1 MKYNYNIMKKTI
13 LIFALLL
20 GVSTGAVFAGGNSDI
35 NSVNKNTV
43 TNYKTTNKKMGTINL
58 TKDEFLKRVVNYVDN
73 PTEWKYLGDKP
84 AIIDFYADWCG
95 PCKMIAPI
103 LEELAEEYADKMYV
117 YKVDTESEQELAAAF
132 GIRSIPSLL
141 FVPMDEAPQMA
152 QGALP
157 KHAMKEAI
165 ESVLFKNEPAKTE

>member
-1 MKYNYNIMKKTI
+1 MKKLTLTLALI
-13 LIFALLL
+13 LSL
-20 GVSTGAVFAGGNSDI
+20 VAVYAFTADKK
-35 NSVNKNTV
+35 VQQETKKV
-43 TNYKTTNKKMGTINL
+43 TNNKIEKKKMGTIHL
-58 TKDEFLKRVVNYVDN
+58 TKDDFLKKVMDYETN

-103 LEELAEEYADKMYV
+103 LEELAEEYADDIYI
-117 YKVDTESEQELAAAF
+117 YKVDTEKEQELSVAF
-132 GIRSIPSLL
+132 GIRSIPTLL

-157 KHAMKEAI
+157 KHALKEAI
-165 ESVLFKNEPAKTE
+165 ESVLLKKETAKAE

>member
-1 MKYNYNIMKKTI
+1 MKKLSLSII
-13 LIFALLL
+13 LMLSLLTAYAFAAEKN
-20 GVSTGAVFAGGNSDI
+20 VKQETKKEN
-35 NSVNKNTV
+35 NK
-43 TNYKTTNKKMGTINL
+43 TNKTEKKKMGTIHL
-58 TKDEFLKRVVNYVDN
+58 TKDDFLKKVMDYETN

-103 LEELAEEYADKMYV
+103 LEELAEEYADDIYI
-117 YKVDTESEQELAAAF
+117 YKVDTEKEQELSVAF
-132 GIRSIPSLL
+132 GIRSIPTLL

-157 KHAMKEAI
+157 KHALKEAI
-165 ESVLFKNEPAKTE
+165 ESVLLKKETAKAE

>member
-1 MKYNYNIMKKTI
+1 
-13 LIFALLL
+13 
-20 GVSTGAVFAGGNSDI
+20 
-35 NSVNKNTV
+35 
-43 TNYKTTNKKMGTINL
+43 MGTIHL
-58 TKDEFLKRVVNYVDN
+58 TKEDFLEKVVDYINN

-95 PCKMIAPI
+95 PCKMIAPV
-103 LEELAEEYADKMYV
+103 LEELAAEYGDQIYI
-117 YKVDTESEQELAAAF
+117 YKVNTEREQELAAAF

-157 KHAMKEAI
+157 KHAFKEAI
-165 ESVLFKNEPAKTE
+165 ESVLLKKETVKTEE